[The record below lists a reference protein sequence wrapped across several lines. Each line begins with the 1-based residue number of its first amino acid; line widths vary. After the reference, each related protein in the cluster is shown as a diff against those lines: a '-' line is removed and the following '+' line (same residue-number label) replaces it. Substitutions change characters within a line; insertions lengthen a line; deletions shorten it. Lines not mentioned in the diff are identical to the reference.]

1 MKNGKRRKKNF
12 FYYLN
17 YRNLLGELEKYHA
30 TISVK
35 QTLLGY
41 AGYVGV
47 CGALGAYLRLDL
59 WAMVLVALAG
69 VFCVPR
75 LMIHTCKNAYEQ
87 RRFSDISQYMQQLL
101 YSFRGTGKI
110 KLSLEDVRQ
119 LYEPG
124 NPLVECINRALD
136 ILNSPEEGEDAPK
149 IALAEIE
156 KEYACEKLQTI
167 HRFIIRVEETGGVY
181 DKTIQLL
188 LEDRANWV
196 ERVSLSQAA
205 KKKQK
210 RNVILSILVTIAMS
224 GLLTNLMPMEID
236 ITRSMAYQVIAVLM
250 LILDEL
256 IYVSTNRKLATNWLG
271 QKEITSDDVVLRRY
285 RYVMDYHPAK
295 EQKKSLFL
303 SLPFWG
309 MAVFGYVFHLKMVV
323 AVGSTIGIVMLFQHR
338 LNWYLAQRG
347 LKREILL
354 KFPRWLM
361 DLALL
366 LQTTNVQ
373 MALFQ
378 SISTAPAV
386 LVPELEILKDKLLRD
401 PISAKPYMEFYE
413 KIKIPEVQSSMKML
427 YALSQGAGGDFQS
440 QIAEI
445 IARNNKMLDK
455 AEQEADEN
463 QQASMYVDFLLPQ
476 LSAGALV
483 MADMVLYIVMYL
495 PQMSVG

>member
-1 MKNGKRRKKNF
+1 MKKI

-17 YRNLLGELEKYHA
+17 YGNLSGELEKYHA
-30 TISVK
+30 TVSLK

-41 AGYVGV
+41 LGYVGV
-47 CGALGAYLRLDL
+47 CELFGMYLHLRP

-69 VFCVPR
+69 CVCVPR
-75 LMIHTCKNAYEQ
+75 LMIHTCKNVYEQ

-101 YSFRGTGKI
+101 YSFRGNGKV
-110 KLSLEDVRQ
+110 KLALEDVRQ
-119 LYEPG
+119 LYASDH
-124 NPLVECINRALD
+124 PLVECINQALFV
-136 ILNSPEEGEDAPK
+136 LNSPREGEEAPRL
-149 IALAEIE
+149 ALEEIE

-167 HRFIIRVEETGGVY
+167 HRFILRVEETGGEY

-188 LEDRANWV
+188 LEDCGNWV

-210 RNVILSILVTIAMS
+210 RNVTLSILATIAMS
-224 GLLTNLMPMEID
+224 GLLTNLMPMDID
-236 ITRSMAYQVIAVLM
+236 ITGSMGYQIMAVIM
-250 LILDEL
+250 MILDML
-256 IYVSTNRKLATNWLG
+256 IYVSTNRKLATNWL
-271 QKEITSDDVVLRRY
+271 EIIESSPREVVMRRY
-285 RYVMDYHPAK
+285 KYVMEYNGIK
-295 EQKKSLFL
+295 EQKKSFFL
-303 SLPFWG
+303 ALPFG
-309 MAVFGYVFHLKMVV
+309 GVAIAGYLIHIKILCI
-323 AVGSTIGIVMLFQHR
+323 VGISIGVLMLVQHR
-338 LNWYLAQRG
+338 FNYYLAMRG

-378 SISTAPAV
+378 SIQTAPAV
-386 LVPELEILKDKLLRD
+386 LVPELELFRDKLLQD
-401 PISAKPYMEFYE
+401 PISAKPYLEFYD
-413 KIKIPEVQSSMKML
+413 KVKIPEVQSSMKML

-445 IARNNKMLDK
+445 VGRNNKILDK

-463 QQASMYVDFLLPQ
+463 RQASMYVNFLLPQ

-483 MADMVLYIVMYL
+483 MTDMVLYIMMYL
-495 PQMSVG
+495 PQMSIG